1 MSDIEWSP
9 WIKCDGVAT
18 EPECPDHRLVIH
30 YDAPPPNA
38 THYRIPMED
47 YRRITGMPSWD
58 DAPEW
63 ALALGQD
70 SDGGWVWLP
79 HHEPS
84 DRDDE
89 EWVMDLA
96 PDPQYKKID
105 GGTVL
110 GDWRDTLQ
118 ERPADP
124 LATHP
129 DSELDADQYSVG
141 ADTPEE
147 MQALTESDYHD
158 DEPAYEQDDGPLSDE
173 MIGRI
178 RDTAGSPTMTAP
190 DFLSAALSHMQDR
203 ASTYDSPQGE
213 RSMGKTVAA
222 FNAITGHELTEE
234 QGWLFMV
241 LLKSVRT
248 QQGGF
253 RADNYED
260 GAAYFGL
267 QGEAAHHERG

>member
-1 MSDIEWSP
+1 MSEIEWGP
-9 WIKCDGVAT
+9 WIQHTG
-18 EPECPDHRLVIH
+18 EECPVDGDTTIMVRFKNGGESNGFSKAAEWPHWIKWGG
-30 YDAPPPNA
+30 DMEI

-63 ALALGQD
+63 AQWLCQDPIGQWKFTDTKPIPEHEHGGSFWLADIHWERG
-70 SDGGWVWLP
+70 LP
-79 HHEPS
+79 G
-84 DRDDE
+84 
-89 EWVMDLA
+89 A
-96 PDPQYKKID
+96 
-105 GGTVL
+105 VL

-118 ERPADP
+118 ERPVRACRHDDP
-124 LATHP
+124 DNSGLCIKCGANLDELFSHP
-129 DSELDADQYSVG
+129 ESEPDADQYSVG
-141 ADTPEE
+141 ADT
-147 MQALTESDYHD
+147 SD
-158 DEPAYEQDDGPLSDE
+158 
-173 MIGRI
+173 
-178 RDTAGSPTMTAP
+178 GSMTAP

-203 ASTYDSPQGE
+203 ASTYDSPRGE

-222 FNAITGHELTEE
+222 FNAITGHELSEE

-241 LLKSVRT
+241 LLKAVRT

-267 QGEAAHHERG
+267 QGEAAHRERK